1 METQKFTPQPE
12 AAQLIIVDSGKIRC
26 WDLDSRPFW
35 SFGREDSKGITNPD
49 IHVASRIVSRD
60 HGCFVKSASGWLYVD
75 NPENTNGTFHNER
88 KMDRPAPG
96 LRTNVRLYN
105 GDVLRVDKAT
115 TGHGSS
121 DGVLMV
127 FMTVPV
133 RGHWSVLSM
142 AQHSSILIGR
152 DSSCDIVEPFPYF
165 SRKHAKITNENG
177 RFYIT
182 DCGSRAGSYLNKKR
196 ITGKT
201 ELQDKDCI
209 NLCSRNYFVLGTN
222 LVYVRSDRKKEQ
234 AVLHKTNPINRPVVL
249 RADIETK
256 KVKNNSGSGMKELIR
271 DIHLEIREGT
281 LVALLGT
288 AGAGKSTVMNCLN
301 GMDLEGVHG
310 SVIYRDVD
318 LMEDFDQMK
327 FLIGSVPQKK
337 TFHRFFTPE
346 REFTYAA
353 IKRLP
358 ADTTKAEIRE
368 RVDHTLEMLSMT
380 GVRSNR
386 NSKLSGGEQTRVNVG
401 IELVADRDLLCLDE
415 PDQGLSPNYKHELF
429 EIMRNLAHQNG
440 KSVLTIIHDV
450 SEIDMFDQ
458 VIMLAKVDGV
468 GRLAFS
474 GTPAEAKEYFGCDIR
489 DAYALLERDPRKFV
503 R

>member
-1 METQKFTPQPE
+1 METQRFIPQND
-12 AAQLIIVDSGKIRC
+12 AAQLIVVDSGKIRSYS
-26 WDLDSRPFW
+26 LDGRQMW
-35 SFGREDSKGITNPD
+35 SFGREEPGAVSNPD
-49 IHVASRIVSRD
+49 VHVASRIVSRD
-60 HGCFVKSASGWLYVD
+60 HGAFLKSNTGWLYVD
-75 NPENTNGTFHNER
+75 NPVNTNGTFHNER
-88 KMDRPAPG
+88 KMDRPAQPG
-96 LRTNVRLYN
+96 MRTNVRLSN
-105 GDVLRVDKAT
+105 GDVLRVDK
-115 TGHGSS
+115 GNDHSS
-121 DGVLMV
+121 EGVLMV
-127 FMTVPV
+127 FMTAPV
-133 RGHWSVLSM
+133 RGKWSVLPM
-142 AQHSSILIGR
+142 AGKTSIVIGR
-152 DSSCDIVEPFPYF
+152 DPGCDIVEPYPYF
-165 SRKHAKITNENG
+165 SRNHAKITNENG
-177 RFYIT
+177 RFYVT

-196 ITGKT
+196 ITGRT
-201 ELQDKDCI
+201 ELRDKDCI
-209 NLCSRNYFVLGTN
+209 NLCSRNYFVMGTN
-222 LVYVRSDRKKEQ
+222 LVYVRSDRKQEQ
-234 AVLHKTNPINRPVVL
+234 AILNQTNPINRPVVL

-256 KVKNNSGSGMKELIR
+256 KVKNNSGAGMKELIR

-301 GMDLEGVHG
+301 GMDLEGVRG

-358 ADTTKAEIRE
+358 ADTTKAEVRE
-368 RVDHTLEMLSMT
+368 RVDRTLEMLSMT

-474 GTPAEAKEYFGCDIR
+474 GTPAEAKQFFGCDIR
-489 DAYALLERDPRKFV
+489 DAYALLERDPKKFV